1 MEITDLNG
9 SQQAYEEVDLE
20 VLETAKSDYYSH

>member
-9 SQQAYEEVDLE
+9 SQQAYEEADLE
-20 VLETAKSDYYSH
+20 ALETANSDYCFH